1 MSTQP
6 DDFMFVNTQMAIK
19 KGLGD
24 LVDAVFAAKTS
35 YAKKIQ
41 ALITLENEPENLK
54 KLNDMLADV
63 LVSQADLDAIKAK
76 LDTVGEAVLSWMT
89 NKMKMKEAGQK

>member
-63 LVSQADLDAIKAK
+63 LVSQADLDALKAK
-76 LDTVGEAVLSWMT
+76 MKTVAEFFNEWKSAKKT
-89 NKMKMKEAGQK
+89 IRE

>member
-1 MSTQP
+1 M
-6 DDFMFVNTQMAIK
+6 
-19 KGLGD
+19 LLD
-24 LVDAVFAAKTS
+24 LM
-35 YAKKIQ
+35 
-41 ALITLENEPENLK
+41 ITLENDPA
-54 KLNDMLADV
+54 KLEVLNGTLADV